1 MKRIVL
7 ACLSLAAI
15 GTPWSRLAAQGP
27 GATGELPPA
36 GYGTLSQDQ
45 LSIRLQDGDIEVRLL
60 PLEERL
66 LRLVARDGY
75 ESLHGLVASRKAQID
90 SAAQGAGIA
99 NPGLAMVTFFGLRE
113 DARFDPQN
121 VSLFYRNQFYRPTAI
136 IPISANFSSRQLP
149 VRRQASA
156 IFLFEMPLPIYE
168 EFEVA
173 YGSSVSTGWKD
184 ILPRLDRERGR
195 ALARWQAER
204 GDTSAPPPKAPSPPR

>member
-1 MKRIVL
+1 VKRIVL
-7 ACLSLAAI
+7 VCLAVGAVGI
-15 GTPWSRLAAQGP
+15 PCARATAQGP
-27 GATGELPPA
+27 GATGDLPPA
-36 GYGTLSQDQ
+36 GYGTLNQDQ

-75 ESLHGLVASRKAQID
+75 ESLHGLVASRRAQID
-90 SAAQGAGIA
+90 SAAQTAGIA
-99 NPGLAMVTFFGLRE
+99 NPGLALVTFFGLRD
-113 DARFDPQN
+113 DARYDPQN

-136 IPISANFSSRQLP
+136 IPISSNFSSRQLP

-156 IFLFEMPLPIYE
+156 IFVFEMPLPIYE

-195 ALARWQAER
+195 ALARWQAVR
-204 GDTSAPPPKAPSPPR
+204 GDTTAPPPKAPSPPR

>member
-1 MKRIVL
+1 MNRIVL
-7 ACLSLAAI
+7 AWAALVYLGI
-15 GTPWSRLAAQGP
+15 PGQSAVAQEPGGTA
-27 GATGELPPA
+27 ELPPA
-36 GYGTLSQDQ
+36 GYGTLNQDQ

-90 SAAQGAGIA
+90 SAAQSAGIA
-99 NPGLAMVTFFGLRE
+99 TPGLALVTFFGLRE

-121 VSLFYRNQFYRPTAI
+121 VSLFYRNQFYRPAAI

-156 IFLFEMPLPIYE
+156 IYLFEMPLPIYE

-173 YGSSVSTGWKD
+173 YGTTVSTGWKD

-204 GDTSAPPPKAPSPPR
+204 GDTAKAPPKAPSPPR